1 MSHKHGREKLKKKS
15 GIEQEIA
22 TALQAHNQQKHLEGE
37 SLPVDQQVYRVK
49 VVTAFLQAGIPMNK
63 ISCFREILEEN
74 GYRLTDRSHMA
85 NHLLLNKKRQS

>member
-37 SLPVDQQVYRVK
+37 SLP
-49 VVTAFLQAGIPMNK
+49 G
-63 ISCFREILEEN
+63 
-74 GYRLTDRSHMA
+74 
-85 NHLLLNKKRQS
+85 